1 MLPMFATS
9 TAPTGLTDAQ
19 QMLLHRA
26 AKAEQYVYL
35 IYPAPVAAALADAL
49 QSYIEIGYR
58 FDTGGRMAALVNSIL
73 ATPLP
78 DGSA

>member
-1 MLPMFATS
+1 MLPAFATS
-9 TAPTGLTDAQ
+9 TPTKLSDAQ
-19 QMLLHRA
+19 RELLYRA

-58 FDTGGRMAALVNSIL
+58 FDTGGRLAALVDSIL
-73 ATPLP
+73 ATPLS
-78 DGSA
+78 DHVA